1 MAIHVRR
8 RAFTLVELLVVVAII
23 AALVAL
29 LLPAVSRARSQAV
42 NQVCKSNL
50 RQIGAAI
57 VMYVNDNRGRFA
69 DPATLGGAACRRLVG
84 IGDTP
89 GAPGETLGWSALL
102 DGLGYLKAD
111 RATGGVWVCPAARDR
126 FVEYKNT
133 YLSWTMP
140 RGPGRN
146 GESGRYYFWL
156 VWENLGFQAYPTGVS
171 APPLAPHPL
180 FNGWVRYAELQPL
193 GPTLEER
200 GPHQYS
206 LRSSLPVPGT
216 PGYYFRPNGFSH
228 VLYSDMSAAV
238 YKHYKPINNEGPI
251 LQGGA
256 TPDRVE

>member
-1 MAIHVRR
+1 MWSRR
-8 RAFTLVELLVVVAII
+8 RHAFTLVELLVVVGII
-23 AALVAL
+23 GVLIAM
-29 LLPAVSRARSQAV
+29 LLPAITRVRASAL
-42 NQVCKSNL
+42 NQVCKNNI
-50 RQIGAAI
+50 RQIGTAI
-57 VMYVNDNRGRFA
+57 LMYVNDNRGRFA

-84 IGDTP
+84 VGEFP
-89 GAPGETLGWSALL
+89 GGPGETLGWSALL

-146 GESGRYYFWL
+146 GRWNKIWL
-156 VWENLGFQAYPTGVS
+156 VWENLGFLPYPTGLP
-171 APPLAPHPL
+171 APPLRPDPNFEGMTH
-180 FNGWVRYAELQPL
+180 YAELQPL
-193 GPTLEER
+193 TGTLQEL

-206 LRSSLPVPGT
+206 LGSSLPVPGAA
-216 PGYYFRPNGFSH
+216 GYYFRPNGFSH

-238 YKHYKPINNEGPI
+238 YQHYKNIYNEGPI
-251 LQGGA
+251 VQGGA